1 MFLRGTVPQK
11 GAVPWAVIAIQTF
24 GDFLG
29 SILIFMFFARM
40 AVFTARGSSRVP
52 LAFLCGIIK

>member
-40 AVFTARGSSRVP
+40 AVITAREEVP
-52 LAFLCGIIK
+52 GAPRFLVRYN